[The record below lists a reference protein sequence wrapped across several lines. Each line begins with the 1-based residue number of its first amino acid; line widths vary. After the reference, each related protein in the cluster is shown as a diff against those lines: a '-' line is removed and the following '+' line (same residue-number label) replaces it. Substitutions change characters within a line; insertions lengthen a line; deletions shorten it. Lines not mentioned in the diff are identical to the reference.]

1 MSNIIYESS
10 RGKQPIRIEDDFL
23 SRRIIFLTEEV
34 NTETCNELIQ
44 QLLYLDSVSDEE
56 ITLYI
61 NSPGGI
67 VQDGLAVYDT
77 MMLMRSPVR
86 TVCIGTCASMGA
98 IIFLAGEKR
107 EMMKHG
113 KIMIHDP
120 AFGGN
125 CTIAGK
131 KSHEIRIELEV
142 LDKCRESLAHI
153 IAERTHKNIEEIY
166 KVTVNDA
173 YFTATEAIDFGLA
186 TDIITGGN

>member
-1 MSNIIYESS
+1 MPNIIYESS
-10 RGKQPIRIEDDFL
+10 RGKQPICIEDDFL
-23 SRRIIFLTEEV
+23 SRRIIFLTDEV

-77 MMLMRSPVR
+77 MMLLRSPVR
-86 TVCIGTCASMGA
+86 TVCIGACASMGA

-131 KSHEIRIELEV
+131 KSHEIRIELED
-142 LDKCRESLAHI
+142 LDKCRESLARI
-153 IAERTHKNIEEIY
+153 IAERTHKSIEEIY

-173 YFTATEAIDFGLA
+173 YFTAAEAIDFGLA